1 MNITLKQIDAFLA
14 VARTASFSKAAR
26 LVHLSQPAL
35 STTIRRLEEA
45 IGARLFDRSTR
56 SVSLSP
62 VGTEFLAIAIGLLDD
77 MGTGLERIQS
87 FVAGK
92 RGRLVVAVAPSVATG
107 FVPRVILEFV
117 RAYPEV
123 DVKLHDVL
131 ADVCIDMLRSGAA
144 DIALTPKRRDAP
156 DLEQVDLFRDHLVV
170 LCAKSHPLA
179 KRRTVNWAD
188 ISAYDHIA
196 KNGNSSVR
204 QLVDAEY
211 ERQGSQLRPVFEVE
225 HLGTMIGLIAEGLG
239 IGILPFSLLHAIK
252 MEGLAWRLFSPANA
266 PFRTICAVSLRAR
279 SSPPTV
285 APFVELCL
293 RQAATKRRVASAA

>member
-1 MNITLKQIDAFLA
+1 MNITFKQIDAFLA
-14 VARTASFSKAAR
+14 VARTSSFSKAAR

-56 SVSLSP
+56 AVSLSP
-62 VGTEFLAIAIGLLDD
+62 VGEEFLAIATGLLEN
-77 MGTGLERIQS
+77 METGLARIQS

-123 DVKLHDVL
+123 DVRLHDVL
-131 ADVCIDMLRSGAA
+131 ADVCIDMVRSGAA
-144 DIALTPKRRDAP
+144 DIALTPKRLDAP
-156 DLEQVDLFRDHLVV
+156 DLEQVDLFRDHLVL
-170 LCAKSHPLA
+170 LCASHHPLA

-196 KNGNSSVR
+196 KNGHSSVR

-211 ERQGSQLRPVFEVE
+211 ERQGSQLRPAFEVD

-252 MEGLAWRLFSPANA
+252 MEGLAWRLFTPANA
-266 PFRTICAVSLRAR
+266 PFRTICAVSLRDR
-279 SSPPTV
+279 SAPPTV
-285 APFVELCL
+285 PPFVELCL
-293 RQAATKRRVASAA
+293 RQAARKRHVSRSG